1 MLKYLV
7 LLNFLYFSNA
17 NFIFPQQNSELYVT
31 DSYNLS
37 WENNY
42 NNYHII
48 MYMANKSEEKK
59 VSSNDLAI
67 KRTRMANQRTY
78 LAYMRTG
85 FGIASLAGAF
95 KKWWIAAF
103 GIIMIIF
110 SSIQYLIVNQR
121 LNEKMDPNVRSL
133 EKLPII
139 YVILALGILYL
150 QWNK

>member
-1 MLKYLV
+1 
-7 LLNFLYFSNA
+7 
-17 NFIFPQQNSELYVT
+17 
-31 DSYNLS
+31 
-37 WENNY
+37 
-42 NNYHII
+42 
-48 MYMANKSEEKK
+48 MYMTSKSEEKK